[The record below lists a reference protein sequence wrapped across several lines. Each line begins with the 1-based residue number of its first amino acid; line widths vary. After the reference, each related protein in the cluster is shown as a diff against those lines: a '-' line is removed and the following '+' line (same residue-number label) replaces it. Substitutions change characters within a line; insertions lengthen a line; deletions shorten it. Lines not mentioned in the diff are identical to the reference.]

1 VHEIFE
7 RSERL
12 LKPKMDD
19 LGIKCA
25 NKIFPPDLMLTADPD
40 LIDQVIINLIL
51 NAIDAVKGVEKP
63 EISILATLNNSN
75 RATIDIRDNGT
86 GIKPDILDKIF
97 MPFFTSKKHGSGI
110 GLSLSRQ
117 IMHLHKGSI
126 TVKSRPEEGTT
137 FTLTF

>member
-1 VHEIFE
+1 MV
-7 RSERL
+7 
-12 LKPKMDD
+12 
-19 LGIKCA
+19 
-25 NKIFPPDLMLTADPD
+25 TADPD
-40 LIDQVIINLIL
+40 LVDQVIINLVL
-51 NAIDAVKGVEKP
+51 NAMDAVKKVENP
-63 EISILATLNNSN
+63 EISILATINNSN
-75 RATIDIRDNGT
+75 RVVVDIKDNGN

-126 TVKSRPEEGTT
+126 TVKSKPEEGTV